1 MSSGSE
7 GRRYYNGVWC
17 ALTPRCGGRF
27 AAAAVLWSIA
37 TAAAAQP
44 SPASALD
51 PVTAASRLALLTGGT
66 LDVRWISPEGLA
78 VAAPPVLDE
87 STAYVPATGRGLIA
101 YDLDSGRT
109 RWVADG
115 ETRWAPTVGGG
126 LVFVA
131 MTGGLRAFEA
141 TSGRVVWQRTLP
153 APASAPPYWDTG
165 WLLISVEGGDLV
177 AFRAADGE
185 LLWQAPLGAA
195 AAVAPV
201 PALDAL
207 VLGLADGRV
216 VSLDLATGGQNW
228 VRQLEGAATGLR
240 ALDDQLLVG
249 SSARAMYSLDLQN
262 GRTRWRWR
270 VGGPVVGVAA
280 ADDDHVYFVAFDHL
294 LRAVDRGSGNLRWRQ
309 ALPHRPAGSPVV
321 IGTTV
326 LVPSLAAEIST
337 YDAATGKPG
346 VKIASAGE
354 VGSETHVRPGGPV
367 AGTRLVAVSVEG
379 RVVAFAPRI
388 EPATAPL
395 ADRPG
400 APVTEPAP
408 QAAATPTPSRD
419 RR

>member
-1 MSSGSE
+1 MR
-7 GRRYYNGVWC
+7 GRRYYNGVWWSVT
-17 ALTPRCGGRF
+17 ARYGGRLAV
-27 AAAAVLWSIA
+27 AAALWSVA
-37 TAAAAQP
+37 VGAAAQP
-44 SPASALD
+44 LPAAALD
-51 PVTAASRLALLTGGT
+51 PATAASRLALLTGGT

-87 STAYVPATGRGLIA
+87 STAYVPATGRGLVA
-101 YDLDSGRT
+101 FDLDSGRT

-126 LVFVA
+126 LVYVA
-131 MTGGLRAFEA
+131 MTGGLRAFDA
-141 TSGRVVWQRTLP
+141 ASGRVVWQRTLP

-165 WLLISVEGGDLV
+165 WLLVSVEGGDLA
-177 AFRAADGE
+177 AFRASDGE
-185 LLWQAPLGAA
+185 LVWQAPLGAA

-207 VLGLADGRV
+207 FLGLADGRV
-216 VSLDLATGGQNW
+216 VSLDLASGRQNW
-228 VRQLEGAATGLR
+228 ARQLDGPATGLR

-249 SSARAMYSLDLQN
+249 TSARAMFSLDLQN

-270 VGGPVVGVAA
+270 VGGPVVGAAA
-280 ADDDHVYFVAFDHL
+280 ADDAHVYFVAFDHL

-367 AGTRLVAVSVEG
+367 GGTRLVAVSVEG

-388 EPATAPL
+388 EPAPAPL
-395 ADRPG
+395 DALPG
-400 APVTEPAP
+400 TPVAEPAAP
-408 QAAATPTPSRD
+408 QAAAAPTPSRD